1 MALKCVF
8 LMRIHVETT
17 PLEGVLVLSHPD
29 LFEDERGF
37 FLEVFRADEFE
48 KLGLPGHFLQE
59 NHSRSKRGV
68 VRGLH
73 FQWEK
78 PMAKLM
84 RVTYGS
90 AFLVAVDIRKGS
102 PTLGQWFGTEISA
115 QNKRQ
120 LWAPPGFA
128 RGFYVL
134 SDFAELQYKCTAIY
148 NPACEGII
156 RWNDPA
162 IGISWPVSDALLSQ
176 KDANAGTLAD
186 WLKLPQAEVFRY
198 PESRVS
204 A

>member
-1 MALKCVF
+1 
-8 LMRIHVETT
+8 MRIYVEKT
-17 PLEGVLVLSHPD
+17 PLDGVLVLSHE

-37 FLEVFRADEFE
+37 FMEVYRADEYE
-48 KLGLPGHFLQE
+48 KIGLPSRFLQE
-59 NHSRSKRGV
+59 NHSRSKKGV

-73 FQWEK
+73 FQWDQ

-102 PTLGQWFGTEISA
+102 PTLGKWFGTEISA
-115 QNKRQ
+115 RNKKQ

-128 RGFYVL
+128 RGFVVL

-148 NPACEGII
+148 NPSGEGGI

-162 IGISWPVSDALLSQ
+162 IGIEWPEQAPVLSQ
-176 KDANAGTLAD
+176 KDAAAISLAD
-186 WLKLPQAEVFRY
+186 WLNTPQSATFRY
-198 PESRVS
+198 P
-204 A
+204 